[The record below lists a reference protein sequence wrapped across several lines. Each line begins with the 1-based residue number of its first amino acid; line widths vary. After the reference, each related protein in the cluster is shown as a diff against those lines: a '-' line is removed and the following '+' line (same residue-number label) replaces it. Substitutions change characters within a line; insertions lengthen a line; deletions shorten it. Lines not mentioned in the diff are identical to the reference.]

1 MISNIENKLIK
12 ISRMAWIIAI
22 FFSVLMLIPFFEDNP
37 ISKIWAIAFI
47 SLYFALTSIVVALM
61 YLVKSNKF
69 NKLISGEKVIA
80 QWKLSE
86 VDKSKY
92 VEYQYAE
99 RKKKNLLNFK
109 IISTFMVVI
118 FGFFIIMMEADSRI
132 GMFYFLVGFLAI
144 LAFVAFFTPGFFKNK
159 NLKGDG
165 WVIIGE
171 KYAYINGFFHNWD
184 FPFSGIEN
192 VEIIHKPFYGLRLV
206 YYYFVKSTIR
216 NTEEI
221 VIPAPGNMNLN
232 NLKDT
237 LLASE

>member
-1 MISNIENKLIK
+1 
-12 ISRMAWIIAI
+12 MAWIIAI

-92 VEYQYAE
+92 VEHQYAE

-109 IISTFMVVI
+109 IISTFMVCH
-118 FGFFIIMMEADSRI
+118 FW
-132 GMFYFLVGFLAI
+132 FL
-144 LAFVAFFTPGFFKNK
+144 
-159 NLKGDG
+159 
-165 WVIIGE
+165 
-171 KYAYINGFFHNWD
+171 
-184 FPFSGIEN
+184 
-192 VEIIHKPFYGLRLV
+192 
-206 YYYFVKSTIR
+206 
-216 NTEEI
+216 
-221 VIPAPGNMNLN
+221 
-232 NLKDT
+232 
-237 LLASE
+237 LL